1 MAKKEIEPEPEPTEK
16 LTIADLLNAVSDTNT
31 DEDVSPTTDIEFVH
45 EVVETLFDRSNIN
58 MITSLTKKELVGVN
72 KLYLIKDILY
82 GGGSN
87 NVLSRFLQ
95 NYLTLKVSEHRQG
108 RSELIKAILGTKDVS
123 VDRNNVFRKYV
134 E

>member
-1 MAKKEIEPEPEPTEK
+1 MAKKEIEPEPTEK

-31 DEDVSPTTDIEFVH
+31 DEDSTPTTDIEFAH